1 MPWPFSLNSLGQP
14 TPFYGSAIDKAFMKA
29 RRLVPLIGSV
39 LALIAMVAWIGEID
53 LGLNESLQTPTKEQ
67 Q

>member
-1 MPWPFSLNSLGQP
+1 M
-14 TPFYGSAIDKAFMKA
+14 DKAFMKA

-39 LALIAMVAWIGEID
+39 FALLAMVAWIGEID